1 MPEITFRPITDEDL
15 PFLSRLY
22 ASTRQ
27 EELAVTPWNDE
38 QKRAF
43 LEQQFEAQHRHY
55 QEHYPEASFD
65 VLEVDGEAAGRL
77 YVSRWTREIRIVD
90 IALLPEYRNRGIGS
104 RVLEDLL
111 DEGRRSG
118 KAVSIHVEKNNPA
131 LRLYE
136 RLGFEPREDKGV
148 YLLMEWKPKAE

>member
-15 PFLSRLY
+15 PFLARLY

-27 EELAVTPWNDE
+27 EELAVTPWTEE
-38 QKRAF
+38 QKQAF
-43 LEQQFEAQHRHY
+43 LQQQFEAQHRHY

-65 VLEVDGEAAGRL
+65 VLQVDGEAAGRL

-118 KAVSIHVEKNNPA
+118 KSVSIHVEKSNPA

-136 RLGFEPREDKGV
+136 RLGFEPIEDKGV